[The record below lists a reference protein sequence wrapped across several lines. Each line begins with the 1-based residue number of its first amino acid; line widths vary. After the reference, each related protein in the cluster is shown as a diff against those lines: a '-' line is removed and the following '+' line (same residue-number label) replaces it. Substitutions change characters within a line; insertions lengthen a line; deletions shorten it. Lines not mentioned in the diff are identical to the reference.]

1 MIRPRTIT
9 EEQFTAMQ
17 ANVQRGK
24 GRRVS
29 AGVASGRSRG
39 QSDDEPGRIKR
50 ALQDGGCRVR
60 NPAPSPTKF
69 RSKWESAYSAKLDL
83 ELRAGLIKAYWYEP
97 FSLWLPGKVRYKPDF
112 MVQYKVPLYQV
123 NITDYVPQLEI
134 IEVKGF
140 SRNRRDGITRLKIA
154 AALFPC
160 FVWRMVWRTKG
171 GGWDGMYVGQ

>member
-1 MIRPRTIT
+1 METDAVRPRNVTP
-9 EEQFTAMQ
+9 EQFKAMQ
-17 ANVQRGK
+17 ASVARGK
-24 GRRVS
+24 HGSSVGINS
-29 AGVASGRSRG
+29 EVAPRH
-39 QSDDEPGRIKR
+39 QSVAPT
-50 ALQDGGCRVR
+50 GGPRF
-60 NPAPSPTKF
+60 K
-69 RSKWESAYSAKLDL
+69 SKWESAYSAKLDL